1 MQSFSAPGGGGLAR
15 LVIAGAVF
23 ASVLVAAFVVSGVSS
38 GTPDA
43 SRSNPNG
50 AGVLVP
56 GASSGGSSTML
67 THRDSTTTVSVTSSI
82 GKSSQTLLIANQTG
96 LGVISGKVTIVLCPE
111 PAVVNASLCKVP
123 PDMYSTRQLVL
134 TASSG
139 GVVNIPLNPDGTFT
153 AQIPTGTYQVSISNC
168 NFLGCDLP
176 SPSSISL
183 SASTTTVTVCFNCA
197 PR

>member
-1 MQSFSAPGGGGLAR
+1 MQTFSGAGGGGLAR
-15 LVIAGAVF
+15 LAIAGAVF
-23 ASVLVAAFVVSGVSS
+23 ASILVAAFLVSGVASNAP
-38 GTPDA
+38 GTSFTVPY
-43 SRSNPNG
+43 G
-50 AGVLVP
+50 AGVLPVSS
-56 GASSGGSSTML
+56 SSGNSTAP
-67 THRDSTTTVSVTSSI
+67 TRTTPTTTVTVTTSS
-82 GKSSQTLLIANQTG
+82 GKTSQTLLIATQTG
-96 LGVISGKVTIVLCPE
+96 LGVVGGKVTIVLCPE